1 MDEQL
6 IIDLRARSKFHSGL
20 DWKLLRRAADALEN
34 HSLTPESVI
43 SYFDECGIKLLP
55 WQTNKLT
62 ENKIEEVSV

>member
-6 IIDLRARSKFHSGL
+6 IIDLRSRAKFHSGL